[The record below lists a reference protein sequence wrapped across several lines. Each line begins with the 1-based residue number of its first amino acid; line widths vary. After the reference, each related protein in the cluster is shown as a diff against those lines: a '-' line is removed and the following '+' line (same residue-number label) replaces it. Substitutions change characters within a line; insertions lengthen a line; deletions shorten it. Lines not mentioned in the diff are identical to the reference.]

1 MPVGASIPTTVVDG
15 GIGSYP
21 PEVESA
27 VYFSCV
33 EALENAAKHARG
45 ATSVTITITAADD
58 GALSFEVRDDG
69 PGFEVADVKPGTG
82 LLNMH
87 DRIGAAGGNLVVHS
101 EAGEGTRVIG
111 MIGPHEPGRPMPA

>member
-1 MPVGASIPTTVVDG
+1 M
-15 GIGSYP
+15 
-21 PEVESA
+21 
-27 VYFSCV
+27 
-33 EALENAAKHARG
+33 
-45 ATSVTITITAADD
+45 SVTITITAADD

-101 EAGEGTRVIG
+101 EAGDGTRVIG
-111 MIGPHEPGRPMPA
+111 MIGPPEPGRRDAGNSAVPGAASPANEPGDAMFPPAGLSVP